1 MPILEKIDLP
11 IQARHWTDSIPLEY
25 HYTAGVA
32 GEEFRRE
39 LKENGKLLTSKCPKC
54 KTSYLP
60 ARMFCPSCF
69 IETKDR
75 TTIAKPGYVYSHT
88 VVSGDKSGNKTTE
101 PTLVALVKFDG
112 VTGGIVHRL
121 EAEAPEK
128 VTIGLKVEPVLR
140 ERNNRTGALTDIVY
154 FKPLGTEPTRCAHAT
169 SKASE
174 KETEPEKAHLQNLLQ
189 MIDDSGYPAGEE
201 ESSLVPL
208 REKIANGESLTREE
222 DNLLH
227 KIVDKAREWH
237 RDEKSSA
244 ETEPENTMSG

>member
-1 MPILEKIDLP
+1 MPILERIDQQ

-69 IETKDR
+69 VETKDHA
-75 TTIAKPGYVYSHT
+75 TITKPGYVYSFT
-88 VVSGDKSGNKTTE
+88 AVSGDKSGNRTSE

-121 EAEAPEK
+121 EVDDLQK
-128 VTIGLKVEPVLR
+128 VTIGLKVEPTLR
-140 ERNNRTGALTDIVY
+140 ERSNRTGALTDIAY
-154 FKPLGTEPTRCAHAT
+154 FKPLGAGPTKRSIAT
-169 SKASE
+169 SVVSE
-174 KETEPEKAHLQNLLQ
+174 GEAGAKNAHLQN
-189 MIDDSGYPAGEE
+189 MIEMVDESGYPVGEE
-201 ESSLVPL
+201 ELLLAPI
-208 REKIANGESLTREE
+208 REKIQKDEALTRQE
-222 DNLLH
+222 DSFLH
-227 KIVDKAREWH
+227 KLVDKAREWH
-237 RDEKSSA
+237 RAEKSSA

>member
-69 IETKDR
+69 IETKER
-75 TTIAKPGYVYSHT
+75 TTIGKPGYVYSHT
-88 VVSGDKSGNKTTE
+88 VVSRDKSGNRTSE

-121 EAEAPEK
+121 ETDFPDK

-140 ERNNRTGALTDIVY
+140 ESNHRTGALTDIIY
-154 FKPLGTEPTRCAHAT
+154 FKPLGTGPDRLTPAKP
-169 SKASE
+169 KASE
-174 KETEPEKAHLQNLLQ
+174 KETEPEKAHLQNLLE
-189 MIDDSGYPAGEE
+189 MIDDSGYPGGEE
-201 ESSLVPL
+201 ESALSPI
-208 REKIANGESLTREE
+208 REKIANGESLTRDE
-222 DNLLH
+222 DSLLH
-227 KIVDKAREWH
+227 KLVDRAREWH
-237 RDEKSSA
+237 RAERSSA
-244 ETEPENTMSG
+244 ETEPENTMPG